1 MKARPASPSLRTV
14 LGGLV
19 LAALTSSCASFEHT
33 SLDHTRETQTS
44 GTFRS
49 EAWAFTVLQ
58 WDFPAE
64 SSQVARNNAFDAGL
78 PNLRIEVQEQ
88 SPDWGWW
95 NWVLDILSFRKTVLT
110 GTWGYDGEDLRR
122 ELAGD

>member
-1 MKARPASPSLRTV
+1 MKVRPAAPLLR
-14 LGGLV
+14 
-19 LAALTSSCASFEHT
+19 AALAGLTLAVLSTACASI
-33 SLDHTRETQTS
+33 DHTRETQTS

-49 EAWAFTVLQ
+49 EAWAFTFLQ

-64 SSQVARNNAFDAGL
+64 SGQIARDNAFDAGL
-78 PNLRIEVQEQ
+78 PNLRVDQQVQ

-95 NWVLDILSFRKTVLT
+95 NWALDILSFRKTVIT

-122 ELAGD
+122 ERSGD

>member
-1 MKARPASPSLRTV
+1 MKARPASPSLRSA
-14 LGGLV
+14 LGGLA
-19 LAALTSSCASFEHT
+19 LAALASACASI
-33 SLDHTRETQTS
+33 DHTRETQTS

-64 SSQVARNNAFDAGL
+64 SSQIARANAFDAGL
-78 PNLRIEVQEQ
+78 PNLRIDLQEQ

-110 GTWGYDGEDLRR
+110 GTWGYDGEDRR
-122 ELAGD
+122 RVRGGD

>member
-1 MKARPASPSLRTV
+1 MKARPASPSLRSA
-14 LGGLV
+14 LGGLA
-19 LAALTSSCASFEHT
+19 LAALAPGCASI
-33 SLDHTRETQTS
+33 DHTRETQTS

-64 SSQVARNNAFDAGL
+64 SSQIARDNAFDAGL
-78 PNLRIEVQEQ
+78 PNLRIDLQEQ